1 MNKMAW
7 NLLLQLHK
15 GGSSTTN
22 VQSYT
27 PTAEEVRLQKAS
39 ADYAEYVA
47 PNARWLNDTA
57 ADVLRDSIGTVQ
69 VDFNGM
75 NNSAQQQIANAQN
88 GVAGLAT
95 GQLPAQYQAN
105 MEASLQ
111 RGVQNTMGST
121 LNDLA
126 SRGVLNSSV
135 TNKAMSDMSKGV
147 SDTMAEQYQNNIGT
161 LNGLYG
167 QQSALATS
175 GIQAGAAAQEAAQAP
190 ALSLWNASLGLNG
203 AGTSA
208 LGAVSGQGTTTTTS
222 TTSGGGSGWLG
233 GLVGLGS
240 AAIGAFCFAGDS
252 LVDTPHGCKEIR
264 NIKVGDIVIA
274 YDEEAKEFVERK
286 VVKVQKPAA
295 DFVIEL
301 TIENKDTDYEDYVM
315 CTGKQP
321 LLTANGEWQEVD
333 LMKIGT
339 KLEGGCVVVDI
350 RPVGEISVY
359 DIKVEGNNN
368 YIVDG
373 VIAEGMF
380 DE

>member
-1 MNKMAW
+1 MAW
-7 NLLLQLHK
+7 EIIKSLHK

-27 PTAEEVRLQKAS
+27 PTKEEVRLQKAS

-57 ADVLRDSIGTVQ
+57 ANVLKDSIGTVQ
-69 VDFNGM
+69 VDFNKM
-75 NNSAQQQIANAQN
+75 NNTAQKQIANAQQ
-88 GVAGLAT
+88 GVANLTT

-111 RGVQNTMGST
+111 RGIQNTMGT
-121 LNDLA
+121 ALNGLA
-126 SRGVLNSSV
+126 QRGVLNSSV
-135 TNKAMSDMSKGV
+135 TNSALSDMSKSV
-147 SDTMAEQYQNNIGT
+147 SDTMAEQYQNNIGI

-175 GIQAGAAAQEAAQAP
+175 GIQAGAAAQEAALAP
-190 ALSLWNASLGLNG
+190 ALSEWNASLGLNG

-208 LGAVSGQGTTTTTS
+208 LGAVSGQGTTTSTS

-252 LVDTPHGCKEIR
+252 LVDTPNGCKEIR
-264 NIKVGDIVIA
+264 NIKVGDIVMA
-274 YDEEAKEFVERK
+274 YDEEKKEVVERK
-286 VVKVQKPAA
+286 VVKVQKPAT
-295 DFVIEL
+295 DFVVEL

-321 LLTANGEWQEVD
+321 LLMANGEWQEVD
-333 LMKIGT
+333 LIKIGT
-339 KLEGGCVVVDI
+339 ELEGGCVVVDI
-350 RPVGEISVY
+350 QPVGEISVY